1 MIYTFHNGFKIT
13 DWFENKV
20 KVETF
25 DGSAWIFLFGSSSL
39 DSAKEL
45 INLMNVKCVSSVSQN
60 PDNIYKGFRLVEW
73 DGGVKVEIYN
83 LSWKF
88 VFNSMTIESAKNAIN
103 LMFPKHTKKI
113 KYNGYKI
120 LIYGVNEVVEV
131 NYHKTF
137 LFDAQS
143 IEIAKNAIDII
154 INNKTTKKDDMLKN
168 N

>member
-13 DWFENKV
+13 DWFGNRV

-25 DGSAWIFLFGSSSL
+25 DGSTWIFLFGASSL

-73 DGGVKVEIYN
+73 DGGVKVETYN
-83 LSWKF
+83 STWNF

-103 LMFPKHTKKI
+103 LMFPKHTQKI
-113 KYNGYKI
+113 EYKGHKI

-131 NYHKTF
+131 NYQKIF

-143 IEIAKNAIDII
+143 IEIAKTAIDII
-154 INNKTTKKDDMLKN
+154 IDNSNFFEKLARN
-168 N
+168 